1 MTAVAT
7 WNVLHRVHAENYAS
21 AMLDRW
27 PAEADRITG
36 VTAEIAAMTEQVIA
50 LQEVSGDQLA
60 ALRAA
65 LPGGRTVHLLR
76 YPRTPEPRR
85 IPTQLDDRAE
95 HLVLLLDG
103 PGEAVAAEAFADAPG
118 KGLLAVRTPDLLVVA
133 THVSTGDDRRPG
145 QLAHLARVVAEAAG
159 DGPAVLLG
167 DFNADRTVVAAE
179 LGPDFTVTALP
190 AGAGPTRPREP
201 GAPKSQWI
209 DHVVVRGGLAGRD
222 AAVRDV
228 HGLSDHNPVRAV
240 VGRPPSPV
248 ATSGRPSARPSGGSS
263 P

>member
-7 WNVLHRVHAENYAS
+7 WNVLHRVHAENHAGE
-21 AMLDRW
+21 MLDRW

-36 VTAEIAAMTEQVIA
+36 VTAEIVAMTEQVIA

-65 LPGGRTVHLLR
+65 LPGGRTTHLLR

-103 PGEAVAAEAFADAPG
+103 PGE
-118 KGLLAVRTPDLLVVA
+118 
-133 THVSTGDDRRPG
+133 
-145 QLAHLARVVAEAAG
+145 VVAEAAG

-167 DFNADRTVVAAE
+167 DFNADRTVVAAG
-179 LGPDFTVTALP
+179 LGPDCTVTALP

-240 VGRPPSPV
+240 VG
-248 ATSGRPSARPSGGSS
+248 
-263 P
+263 